1 MTARRKR
8 HSPEKIIQ
16 KLRVA
21 DALLAAGKTIPEVCQ
36 ALEISEATFHRWREQ
51 FAGLKAEEA
60 RRLKELEAEN
70 RRLRKLLAEVEL
82 DKAIL
87 REALKEFGVAVP
99 PRDTAGDSH
108 QPQGTT

>member
-16 KLRVA
+16 KLRDA

-51 FAGLKAEEA
+51 FAGLEAEEA
-60 RRLKELEAEN
+60 RLY
-70 RRLRKLLAEVEL
+70 L
-82 DKAIL
+82 DGKAL
-87 REALKEFGVAVP
+87 DPSAPFP
-99 PRDTAGDSH
+99 PRRPPCGCVEVWRR
-108 QPQGTT
+108 GG